1 MSRGFF
7 ISYENMK
14 ILFCDNSLRELLNF
28 RKVVIDA
35 YVAWGCEVVLVAP
48 KNCEYIPD
56 SSLIKLIPVK
66 MNRSG
71 KNPFQDLKYC
81 NTLRVIYGKEKPDYI
96 FHYTIKPN
104 IYGTLAAALCGIRS
118 SAMIAG
124 LGYVF
129 NKAGIGNRMARGLYR
144 FALRFADFVLVLN
157 GYNYQFLQDN
167 RIVTSQKL
175 ILLKGGEGI
184 DLSHFRPQ
192 ETMERSDK
200 IRFLMISRLL
210 YDKGYQ
216 EYVDAAK
223 AIRRIYPECEFQ
235 LLGNIDPD
243 YPNHVPEQ
251 QVLKDQRE
259 GYIQYLG
266 YYPDVLTYIQQA
278 VCIVLPS
285 FYNEGLSR
293 VLMEGLAMGKP
304 IITTDIP
311 GCRETVIDGKNGYLI
326 RPRDTE
332 SLIEAVKKFL
342 NLSYTD
348 RGTMGIYGRRMAE
361 EVFDIQEVVKIYK
374 RITDRSIDRGMKGGV
389 IHN

>member
-1 MSRGFF
+1 M
-7 ISYENMK
+7 NMK

-35 YVAWGCEVVLVAP
+35 YVAWGYEVVLVAP
-48 KNCEYIPD
+48 ENCDYKPV
-56 SSLIKLIPVK
+56 SPRIKVVPVN

-81 NTLRVIYGKEKPDYI
+81 NTLRGIYKKEKPDYI

-104 IYGTLAAALCGIRS
+104 IYGTLAAAMCGIRS

-129 NKAGIGNRMARGLYR
+129 NKAGAGNRVARGLYR

-157 GYNYQFLQDN
+157 DYNDRFLREK
-167 RIVTSQKL
+167 RIVSTQKL
-175 ILLKGGEGI
+175 ILLRGGEGV
-184 DLSHFRPQ
+184 DLSHFHPRK
-192 ETMERSDK
+192 TIVHSDK

-223 AIRRIYPECEFQ
+223 AIRRICPECEFQ

-251 QVLKDQRE
+251 QVLKDQKE
-259 GYIQYLG
+259 GHIRYLE
-266 YYPDVLTYIQQA
+266 YHPDVLPYIQQA
-278 VCIVLPS
+278 DCIVLPS
-285 FYNEGLSR
+285 YHEGLSR

-311 GCRETVIDGKNGYLI
+311 GCRETVTDGKNGYLI

-342 NLSYTD
+342 SLSYTD
-348 RGTMGIYGRRMAE
+348 REEMGSYGRRMAE

-374 RITDRSIDRGMKGGV
+374 RITDRLLTGGCERRSKS
-389 IHN
+389 

>member
-1 MSRGFF
+1 M
-7 ISYENMK
+7 
-14 ILFCDNSLRELLNF
+14 
-28 RKVVIDA
+28 
-35 YVAWGCEVVLVAP
+35 
-48 KNCEYIPD
+48 
-56 SSLIKLIPVK
+56 
-66 MNRSG
+66 
-71 KNPFQDLKYC
+71 
-81 NTLRVIYGKEKPDYI
+81 
-96 FHYTIKPN
+96 
-104 IYGTLAAALCGIRS
+104 
-118 SAMIAG
+118 
-124 LGYVF
+124 
-129 NKAGIGNRMARGLYR
+129 
-144 FALRFADFVLVLN
+144 
-157 GYNYQFLQDN
+157 
-167 RIVTSQKL
+167 
-175 ILLKGGEGI
+175 
-184 DLSHFRPQ
+184 
-192 ETMERSDK
+192 
-200 IRFLMISRLL
+200 
-210 YDKGYQ
+210 
-216 EYVDAAK
+216 DAAK

-259 GYIQYLG
+259 GYIQYLE
-266 YYPDVLTYIQQA
+266 YHPDVLTYIQQA

>member
-1 MSRGFF
+1 
-7 ISYENMK
+7 MK